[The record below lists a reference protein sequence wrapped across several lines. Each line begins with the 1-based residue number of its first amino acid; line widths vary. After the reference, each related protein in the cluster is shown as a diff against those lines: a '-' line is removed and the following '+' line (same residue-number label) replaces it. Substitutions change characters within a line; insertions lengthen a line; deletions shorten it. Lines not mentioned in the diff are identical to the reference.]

1 MRRRGILM
9 ARALK
14 SELRHLSDD
23 ERDLAR
29 RSRPPVLCDLE
40 TPELLALVR
49 QLRER
54 RDRAQALSRQRRR
67 GAQAQGRMA
76 GADAGNQ
83 EKKAVLAA
91 AVKRANRELERRRS
105 LARRVSKAE
114 AADAARAHLRQALK
128 RRNAQQA
135 WRGPED
141 KTPDLGMTPLPNR
154 KIAPSDALHAEGA
167 RAALHRA
174 MGDR

>member
-1 MRRRGILM
+1 M

-14 SELRHLSDD
+14 SEIRHLSEE

-29 RSRPPVLCDLE
+29 RSHPPVLCDLE
-40 TPELLALVR
+40 TPELLTLVR

-54 RDRAQALSRQRRR
+54 RDRAQTASRQRRR
-67 GAQAQGRMA
+67 GARTEGRA
-76 GADAGNQ
+76 PGADAGTQ

-105 LARRVSKAE
+105 LARRVSKAQ
-114 AADAARAHLRQALK
+114 AADAARANLRQALK
-128 RRNAQQA
+128 RRNAQEA

-141 KTPDLGMTPLPNR
+141 KTPDLGMAPLPNR
-154 KIAPSDALHAEGA
+154 KIAPSGALHAEGA
-167 RAALHRA
+167 RAALHRS

>member
-1 MRRRGILM
+1 M

-14 SELRHLSDD
+14 SEIRHLNED
-23 ERDLAR
+23 ERALAR
-29 RSRPPVLCDLE
+29 RSHPPVLCDLE
-40 TPELLALVR
+40 TPELLTLVR

-54 RDRAQALSRQRRR
+54 RDRAQSASRQRRR
-67 GAQAQGRMA
+67 GAQTEGRA
-76 GADAGNQ
+76 PGADAGAQ

-114 AADAARAHLRQALK
+114 AADVAHANLRQALK
-128 RRNAQQA
+128 RRNAQEA

-154 KIAPSDALHAEGA
+154 KIAPSGALHAEGA
-167 RAALHRA
+167 RAALHRS